1 MIWLAHYKNQ
11 VSQSN
16 VLSLFRTLYCC
27 QAREQ
32 GQTDEEEDIEGWS
45 IVVTESSTPQTLIW
59 MWMATVSQTGT
70 EQTDSSGM
78 EPGRVGTYILHALD
92 VGFNLLQH
100 TGMPLRLLC
109 VPHSLVDAFS
119 HLLDVPL
126 CIH

>member
-1 MIWLAHYKNQ
+1 MSCPCSGRCTAAKPG
-11 VSQSN
+11 
-16 VLSLFRTLYCC
+16 T
-27 QAREQ
+27 Q

-100 TGMPLRLLC
+100 TGMPLRLLR

-126 CIH
+126 CIQ